1 MFVCNTREKASL
13 EKNWCQRSE
22 LPTFK
27 TRIYLKVSKAT
38 SFHAE
43 LNKRF
48 LHAGQL
54 STRRNT
60 IRVCM
65 SICEVI
71 LHCLQESSLLYTRFQ
86 HKAGF
91 CSISPFNCVI
101 SMELFVEIGVL
112 FLIPSVRTGLKHNWP
127 LFITN
132 CSFTKM
138 TPLRRTRTKN
148 VDGEKEL
155 KRMFG

>member
-1 MFVCNTREKASL
+1 MKTLCLKS
-13 EKNWCQRSE
+13 WCQRSE
-22 LPTFK
+22 WLTFK

-38 SFHAE
+38 SFQAE

-48 LHAGQL
+48 LHAEQL
-54 STRRNT
+54 STRRNI

-65 SICEVI
+65 SMCEVI
-71 LHCLQESSLLYTRFQ
+71 LHCLQESSLHSTRFQ

-101 SMELFVEIGVL
+101 SMELFVEIEVL
-112 FLIPSVRTGLKHNWP
+112 FLIPRVRTGLKHNWL
-127 LFITN
+127 LFVTN

-138 TPLRRTRTKN
+138 TPLSWTTTKN
-148 VDGEKEL
+148 IDGEKEL